1 MEDEERRSRPRG
13 SQQSAGSPAFLA
25 LGGSSEEMASTGTT
39 TCCMPSVAVE
49 VVGDGAPQSAE
60 CSSPVVRKDNTMAEA
75 AIQLTT
81 VVAAGGRQPVISVS
95 NSLGFAASGD
105 DEVIKY
111 QFISGYL
118 FCYEKKK

>member
-1 MEDEERRSRPRG
+1 MADEERRSRPRG
-13 SQQSAGSPAFLA
+13 SQSAGSPAFLA
-25 LGGSSEEMASTGTT
+25 PGGSNEEMASTGTT

-95 NSLGFAASGD
+95 NSLGFAASGG